1 MSEVRRRW
9 VSRIAITAV
18 LWLVVVTVATYFG
31 NRPQP
36 LLLALGMAAFATVA
50 WLYLDASAEHE
61 VPVWERTA
69 DDPVREP
76 GEDPRLA
83 LLQRLVA
90 QHLDA
95 REVGGTLREKLMD
108 LADHRLVGHRGVA
121 WRTDP
126 DRAAAYLGPEL
137 TALARQREPYPRM
150 SLEQIETLLT
160 RIEEL

>member
-1 MSEVRRRW
+1 MTEVRRRW
-9 VSRIAITAV
+9 ASRIVITAV

-36 LLLALGMAAFATVA
+36 LLLALGMAALATVL
-50 WLYLDASAEHE
+50 WLYLDASADHE
-61 VPVWERTA
+61 VPVWERTG

-83 LLQRLVA
+83 LLQRVIA

-95 REVGGTLREKLMD
+95 REVGGTLRDHLVE
-108 LADHRLVGHRGVA
+108 LADHRLVAHHGVA

-126 DRAAAYLGPEL
+126 DRAASYLGPEL

-150 SLEQIETLLT
+150 SPDQIDLLLT

>member
-1 MSEVRRRW
+1 MTEVRRRW
-9 VSRIAITAV
+9 VSRIAVTAV

-36 LLLALGMAAFATVA
+36 LLLALGMAAFATVL
-50 WLYLDASAEHE
+50 WLYMDASAEHE
-61 VPVWERTA
+61 VPVWERAA

-83 LLQRLVA
+83 LLHRVVS
-90 QHLDA
+90 QHLAA
-95 REVGGTLREKLMD
+95 REVGGTLRDHLME
-108 LADHRLVGHRGVA
+108 LADHRLVNHHGVA

-126 DRAAAYLGPEL
+126 ERAAAYLGPEL
-137 TALARQREPYPRM
+137 TALARQQAPYPRM
-150 SLEQIETLLT
+150 STEQVDLLLT

>member
-1 MSEVRRRW
+1 MTEVRRRW
-9 VSRIAITAV
+9 ASRIAIAVV

-36 LLLALGMAAFATVA
+36 LLLALGMAAFATVL

-61 VPVWERTA
+61 VPVWERAA

-83 LLQRLVA
+83 LLQRVVA
-90 QHLDA
+90 QHLAA
-95 REVGGTLREKLMD
+95 RETDGTLRDLLMD

-126 DRAAAYLGPEL
+126 ERAAAYLGPEL
-137 TALARQREPYPRM
+137 TALARQHAPYPRM
-150 SLEQIETLLT
+150 SVEQIDLLLT